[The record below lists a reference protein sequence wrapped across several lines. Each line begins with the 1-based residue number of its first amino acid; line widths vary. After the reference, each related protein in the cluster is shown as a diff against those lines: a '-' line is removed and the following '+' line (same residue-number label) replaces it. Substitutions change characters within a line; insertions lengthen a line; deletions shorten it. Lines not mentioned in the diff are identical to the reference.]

1 MEKSRKSS
9 LPENKKMTVNGNK
22 LKPGNLAPA
31 KSAPKTSPDPDKRR
45 KEEKHKKKRKSKEG
59 KKDKEERRAM
69 KQMERERRRTQE
81 RVELLK
87 RMSSTS
93 SIFGTENQNVFEVRH
108 DD

>member
-22 LKPGNLAPA
+22 LKPVNP
-31 KSAPKTSPDPDKRR
+31 KIAPKTSPVKRR
-45 KEEKHKKKRKSKEG
+45 NDEKHKKKRKSKED

-69 KQMERERRRTQE
+69 KQLERERRRTQE

-93 SIFGTENQNVFEVRH
+93 SLFGTENQNVFEVRH

>member
-22 LKPGNLAPA
+22 LKPVNLTPA
-31 KSAPKTSPDPDKRR
+31 KSAPKTSPVKKR
-45 KEEKHKKKRKSKEG
+45 KYEKHKKKRKSKEG

-93 SIFGTENQNVFEVRH
+93 SLFGTENQNVFEVRH